1 MLLGKML
8 CVFVLL
14 GFSLTSGKLAGG
26 ASSSPSCKFPA
37 IYNFG
42 DSNSDTGAHSAVF
55 VQIPAPYGETFF
67 KKPSKRL
74 SDGRVIIDI
83 IAEKLGVPYLSAYLD
98 SLGTNFRQ
106 GANFATAGSS
116 ILPGFFSPFDLGVQI
131 SQFSQFKS
139 RTTELYNN
147 VSSSGEASHDCVIPK
162 PDDFLKAL
170 YVFDI
175 GQNDLTLGFQNMT
188 PPQVVAT
195 FPNILNRFTQAVQV
209 RYTYTHLVFHKNPL
223 WDFMEK
229 EKSLFCRNSCP
240 KNLFVLSILQ
250 QLYGEGAR
258 SFWIHNTGP
267 LGCIPLMALP
277 VELRNVTLDP
287 IGCVGFM
294 NDVAQE
300 FNQQLK
306 EAVTQLRTQLPQAKL
321 TYVDVY
327 AAKFALISDAKNQ
340 GFAPSLEYC
349 CGTFSPV
356 FVMCGTSVQVNG
368 TTFNG
373 TACSDPSNRIIW
385 DGIHYTEA
393 ANLWVA
399 SRILNG
405 SFSDPPVPISG
416 ACP

>member
-195 FPNILNRFTQAVQV
+195 FPNILNRFTQAVQ
-209 RYTYTHLVFHKNPL
+209 
-223 WDFMEK
+223 
-229 EKSLFCRNSCP
+229 
-240 KNLFVLSILQ
+240 